1 MDRDTR
7 TLAAAGEPT
16 SRAFKAL
23 RALALEQAEFARELA
38 RFALGKARMSGSARP
53 GDT

>member
-7 TLAAAGEPT
+7 ALAATGEPT
-16 SRAFKAL
+16 ARAFKAL

-38 RFALGKARMSGSARP
+38 RFALGKARMRGPSRP